1 MVRIKHVC
9 SVAWNSLARLDVA
22 AVLVAAVLLVAALGS
37 CFPILT
43 PELAAD
49 AGRRATWEAGIR
61 ARYGPLAGPLLA
73 GGAFPGPRGAAG
85 VGSLFRSPIFLIPL
99 AALAAATLVC
109 TLDRWRKVWR
119 RAFYRPVLSSDATF
133 TSAPHT
139 ASLPASPD
147 TPWLAV
153 IRDSLEQRGFH
164 VQSQTLDDNLYLR
177 GDRNRLA
184 PLATL
189 VTHLAALLLL
199 VGTVLS
205 DSAWREEVTI
215 EPGQAAAVGHAAGLA
230 ARADRFAV
238 ERYAD
243 GSVAAYRADIT
254 LIDGGQAVVRRSVQV
269 NQPLTYGG
277 LGFYLR
283 GYAETDAGT
292 SVTLL
297 AVYDPG
303 YGLVIAAGFA
313 LLLGLVGIFY
323 FPACSV
329 HAQVAPGG
337 TLRLAGQA
345 DRRAADFGRDFA
357 ELVGEIGR
365 CAKRQT

>member
-1 MVRIKHVC
+1 MRIKHVC
-9 SVAWNSLARLDVA
+9 SVAWNGLVRLDVA
-22 AVLVAAVLLVAALGS
+22 AVLVAALLLVTALSS
-37 CFPILT
+37 CFPTLT

-49 AGRRATWEAGIR
+49 AGRLATWEAGIR
-61 ARYGPLAGPLLA
+61 ARYGALAGPLMA
-73 GGAFPGPRGAAG
+73 GGAFAP
-85 VGSLFRSPIFLIPL
+85 FRSPLFLIPL
-99 AALAAATLVC
+99 AALALATLAC

-119 RAFYRPVLSSDATF
+119 RVFHQPVLTSGATF
-133 TSAPHT
+133 SAAPHT
-139 ASLPASPD
+139 ASLTAAPG
-147 TPWLAV
+147 TPWPSA

-164 VQSQTLDDNLYLR
+164 VQSQTLGDVLYVR

-189 VTHLAALLLL
+189 IDHLAVLLLL
-199 VGTVLS
+199 LGAALS
-205 DSAWREEVTI
+205 GSGWREEVTI
-215 EPGQAAAVGHAAGLA
+215 GPGQAAAIGRAAGLA
-230 ARADRFAV
+230 ARNDRFAV

-254 LIDGGQAVVRRSVQV
+254 LIDGGREVARRTVQV

-283 GYAETDAGT
+283 GYAETGGGA

-303 YGLVIAAGFA
+303 YGLVIAAGFV
-313 LLLGLVGIFY
+313 LLLGLVVIFY

-329 HAQVAPGG
+329 YAQVAPGG

-357 ELVGEIGR
+357 ALVGEIGR
-365 CAKRQT
+365 SARTE

>member
-1 MVRIKHVC
+1 MRIKHVC
-9 SVAWNSLARLDVA
+9 SVAWNGLVRLDVA
-22 AVLVAAVLLVAALGS
+22 ALLVAAVLLVTALSS
-37 CFPILT
+37 CFPTLT

-49 AGRRATWEAGIR
+49 ASRLATWEAGIR
-61 ARYGPLAGPLLA
+61 ARYGALAGPLMA
-73 GGAFPGPRGAAG
+73 GGAFAP
-85 VGSLFRSPIFLIPL
+85 FRSPLFLIPL
-99 AALAAATLVC
+99 AALALATLAC
-109 TLDRWRKVWR
+109 AFDRWRKVWR
-119 RAFYRPVLSSDATF
+119 RVFYRPALSSDAVF
-133 TSAPHT
+133 TAAPHT
-139 ASLPASPD
+139 ASLTAPPG
-147 TPWLAV
+147 TPWPSA

-164 VQSQTLDDNLYLR
+164 VQSQTRGDIFYAR

-189 VTHLAALLLL
+189 INHLAVLLLL
-199 VGTVLS
+199 LGAALS
-205 DSAWREEVTI
+205 GSGWREEVTV

-230 ARADRFAV
+230 ARNDRFAV

-254 LIDGGQAVVRRSVQV
+254 LIDGGREVARRTVQV

-283 GYAETDAGT
+283 GYTETGGSA

-303 YGLVIAAGFA
+303 YGLVIAAGFV
-313 LLLGLVGIFY
+313 LLLGLVVMFY

-329 HAQVAPGG
+329 YAQVAPGG

-345 DRRAADFGRDFA
+345 DRRAADFGHDFA
-357 ELVGEIGR
+357 ALVGEIGR
-365 CAKRQT
+365 SARTEEAR